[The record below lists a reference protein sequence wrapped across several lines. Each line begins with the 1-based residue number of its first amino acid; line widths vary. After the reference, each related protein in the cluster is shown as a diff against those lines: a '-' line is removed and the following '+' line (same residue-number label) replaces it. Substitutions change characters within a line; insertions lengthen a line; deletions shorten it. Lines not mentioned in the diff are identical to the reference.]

1 MKLNNSVSFPQFM
14 DEMWVVFFLIFK
26 GLAQSAVGLV
36 YFVTLIVFFVFQGI
50 FMGVSWLNSLV
61 KDWVPVRPVIFEI
74 GAD

>member
-50 FMGVSWLNSLV
+50 FMGVGWLYELITE
-61 KDWVPVRPVIFEI
+61 WTPVRPVIFEL
-74 GAD
+74 GGD